1 MYSKKNKNDL
11 YEIFQL
17 QFPKFQMDK
26 IITHDKIFMAYYYY
40 DTKLKDANTKW
51 NREIVFININIYYF
65 IE

>member
-1 MYSKKNKNDL
+1 
-11 YEIFQL
+11 
-17 QFPKFQMDK
+17 MDK

-51 NREIVFININIYYF
+51 NREIVFININIFYF